1 MSTKYIVNNITG
13 QTINGNLTINGNI
26 VITGSTTSDGQSLL
40 PTYKVYTA
48 LLTQSGSSDVNTI
61 YSGTIVKGVTYTYLT
76 GGNENVDFS
85 SVFPIP
91 PGDIPNNMVA
101 TATGSPNNWDGVF
114 LTYDT
119 GAPVVTV
126 LENTLGNI
134 WFSYGTLG
142 EYGCNSNNLFPFDK
156 TFINVGSVGSVD
168 YSTSGDLPIVQ
179 ISILSS
185 NSFTIQNTV
194 QGTGTIREDGMLW
207 NTPLEIRLYN

>member
-48 LLTQSGSSDVNTI
+48 LLTQSGSTNVITI
-61 YSGTIVKGVTYTYLT
+61 NSGGVVKGVTYTYLT
-76 GGNENVDFS
+76 GGNENIDFS
-85 SVFPIP
+85 NVFPVV
-91 PGDIPNNMVA
+91 PGEIPNNMVA
-101 TATGSPNNWDGVF
+101 TSSGIPNNWNGVF

-119 GAPVVTV
+119 GAPSVTV

-134 WFSYGTLG
+134 WFSYSSLG
-142 EYGCNSNNLFPFDK
+142 EYVCISNKNLFPFDK
-156 TFINVGSVGSVD
+156 TFINVGSVGSVE
-168 YSTSGDLPIVQ
+168 YSISGDVPIVQ

-185 NSFTIQNTV
+185 SSFFIQNTS
-194 QGTGTIREDGMLW
+194 QGTIREDGMLW
-207 NTPLEIRLYN
+207 NTPLEIRVYN

>member
-48 LLTQSGSSDVNTI
+48 LLTQSGSTNVITI
-61 YSGTIVKGVTYTYLT
+61 NSGGVVKGVTYTYLT
-76 GGNENVDFS
+76 GGNENIDFS
-85 SVFPIP
+85 NVFPVDS
-91 PGDIPNNMVA
+91 GTTPNNMVA
-101 TATGSPNNWDGVF
+101 TSSGIPNNWNGVA

-119 GAPVVTV
+119 GAPSVTV

-134 WFSYGTLG
+134 WFSCGSLG

-156 TFINVGSVGSVD
+156 TFINVGSVGSGD
-168 YSTSGDLPIVQ
+168 YSTSGDVPIVQ

-185 NSFTIQNTV
+185 NSFTIQNSTV
-194 QGTGTIREDGMLW
+194 DGIREDGMLW
-207 NTPLEIRLYN
+207 NTPIEIRLYN